1 MKKSQEMRKF
11 YTLFFMI
18 LATVSMSAQDLMKV
32 FEAQKSFEGVNQV
45 IVSGEFCKVG
55 IIKGNAVHVDAV
67 LSAGKQNDAYKV
79 EMVQEGVTLR
89 VEVKIPESGWTSHA
103 GSIIISVPNQVN
115 VDVKTTSGYID
126 VMGIAETIL
135 KAESASGKIIVND
148 MSGEAKLKSKS
159 GSITANKVTGKLTTY
174 NKSGKQEVS
183 HVDGDIVLATY
194 SGDLNANH
202 INGKVATESTDGAQT
217 LLEINGDVKLKT
229 NSGNLKLS
237 NAKGNVNSISASGSF
252 KLFDVEGVLN
262 LQSTKG
268 EISGSRVK
276 LTGSSV
282 FTTTEGKIK
291 FNFDNDRSEF
301 SYVCE
306 SKNSFIALYGKSK
319 KKKNKTGKG
328 AIVVTATSTTGAQA
342 FF

>member
-1 MKKSQEMRKF
+1 MKKF

-18 LATVSMSAQDLMKV
+18 LATISLSAQDLIKV
-32 FEAQKSFEGVNQV
+32 FEAQKRFEGVNQV

-55 IIKGNAVHVDAV
+55 INKGDAVQVDAV
-67 LSAGKQNDAYKV
+67 LNAGKQNDAYKV
-79 EMVQEGVTLR
+79 EMVQEGTILK
-89 VEVKIPESGWTSHA
+89 VEVKIPASGWTSHA
-103 GSIIISVPNQVN
+103 GSILVSVPNKVN
-115 VDVKTTSGYID
+115 VDINTTSGYID
-126 VMGIAETIL
+126 VMGVAETVL
-135 KAESASGKIIVND
+135 KAESASGKINVTD
-148 MSGEAKLKSKS
+148 MNGEAKLKSKS
-159 GSITANKVTGKLTTY
+159 GAITAQNITGKLSTY

-194 SGDLNANH
+194 SGDLNAKH

-237 NAKGNVNSISASGSF
+237 NAKGNVNSVSASGSF
-252 KLFDVEGVLN
+252 KLFDVEGILN

-276 LTGSSV
+276 LTASSV

-291 FNFDNDRSEF
+291 FNFDNDRSEL

-328 AIVVTATSTTGAQA
+328 SIVVTATSTTGAQA

>member
-1 MKKSQEMRKF
+1 MMRKF

-18 LATVSMSAQDLMKV
+18 LATVSLSAQDLTKV
-32 FEAQKSFEGVNQV
+32 FEAQKGFEGVNQV
-45 IVSGEFCKVG
+45 IVSGEFCKVVVN
-55 IIKGNAVHVDAV
+55 KGDAVQVEAV

-79 EMVQEGVTLR
+79 EMVQEGTTLK
-89 VEVKIPESGWTSHA
+89 VEVKIPASGWTSHA

-115 VDVKTTSGYID
+115 VEVHTSSGYID
-126 VMGIAETIL
+126 VIGIGECVL
-135 KAESASGKIIVND
+135 SAESESGKITID
-148 MSGEAKLKSKS
+148 QMKGEAKLKSKT
-159 GSITANKVTGKLTTY
+159 GSITAQNITGKLTTY
-174 NKSGKQEVS
+174 NKSGQQEVS
-183 HVDGDIVLATY
+183 QVEGDVVLATY
-194 SGDLNANH
+194 SGDLNARQ
-202 INGKVATESTDGAQT
+202 IKGTVATESTDGAQT
-217 LLEINGDVKLKT
+217 LLEITGDVKMKT

-237 NAKGNVNSISASGSF
+237 NTKGNVNSVSASGSF
-252 KLFDVEGVLN
+252 KLFDVEGILN

-276 LTGSSV
+276 LTGSSA

-291 FNFDNDRSEF
+291 FNFDNDQSEL

-306 SKNSFIALYGKSK
+306 SDNSFIALYGKSK
-319 KKKNKTGKG
+319 KKKNKAGKG